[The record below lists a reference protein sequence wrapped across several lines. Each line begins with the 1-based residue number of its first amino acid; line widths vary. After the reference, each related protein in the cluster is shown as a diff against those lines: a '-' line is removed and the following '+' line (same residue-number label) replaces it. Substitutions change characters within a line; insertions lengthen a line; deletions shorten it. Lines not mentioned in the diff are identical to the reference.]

1 MPPRKAAPKLPGFT
15 LIDWLGGG
23 GFADVFRYRDHSL
36 DREVA
41 IKVLHREVTD
51 KARQAFRTEASTMAK
66 LSSHP
71 NIVSVFQVGV
81 ADDGRPFLVMEMC
94 SPRHLGDVIARKS
107 YSAAKAM
114 ELGIQIAGAVETAHR
129 LGILHRDIKP
139 ANIMF
144 TAFSRPAL
152 TDFGIS
158 VSLEEGASAQLALS
172 PLWAPPEQFGS
183 SAGLV
188 GPWSDVYSL
197 AATVWALLVGHS
209 PMYVSGE
216 LNDRLHMEARVRTM
230 QAPRTM
236 RTDVPEQL
244 ERVLAVGLA
253 KEPEERF
260 QTAID
265 FARALQ
271 GVQGLINQPVTSIDV
286 FTEPEQVQQDES
298 ELLDEGTRISGFQL
312 IDPDNPDSTSQ
323 LTGPTS
329 GSTTALDSSE
339 SGGHTPAVLQHGRG
353 VAAPGLRDFTFTD
366 EQPAPAPREQIVETP
381 RIPPTEPVAP
391 VGGRTPWKLIVSL
404 GLVLAVIVGAVLVF
418 TLNQGRG
425 ATTPDIT
432 ASPAR
437 SGHPVD
443 PLVVVPKVTDLTGR
457 IEGDKATF
465 TWTNP
470 APEPGDQFR
479 YTLLDPR
486 NGTAYEATSE
496 TTITVSTLPGD
507 TCLEVAL
514 TRRNG
519 RSSEPVRGCAT

>member
-188 GPWSDVYSL
+188 EPWSDVSVL
-197 AATVWALLVGHS
+197 
-209 PMYVSGE
+209 
-216 LNDRLHMEARVRTM
+216 DR
-230 QAPRTM
+230 
-236 RTDVPEQL
+236 
-244 ERVLAVGLA
+244 
-253 KEPEERF
+253 K
-260 QTAID
+260 
-265 FARALQ
+265 
-271 GVQGLINQPVTSIDV
+271 S
-286 FTEPEQVQQDES
+286 
-298 ELLDEGTRISGFQL
+298 
-312 IDPDNPDSTSQ
+312 
-323 LTGPTS
+323 
-329 GSTTALDSSE
+329 
-339 SGGHTPAVLQHGRG
+339 
-353 VAAPGLRDFTFTD
+353 
-366 EQPAPAPREQIVETP
+366 
-381 RIPPTEPVAP
+381 
-391 VGGRTPWKLIVSL
+391 
-404 GLVLAVIVGAVLVF
+404 
-418 TLNQGRG
+418 
-425 ATTPDIT
+425 
-432 ASPAR
+432 
-437 SGHPVD
+437 
-443 PLVVVPKVTDLTGR
+443 VV
-457 IEGDKATF
+457 
-465 TWTNP
+465 
-470 APEPGDQFR
+470 
-479 YTLLDPR
+479 
-486 NGTAYEATSE
+486 
-496 TTITVSTLPGD
+496 
-507 TCLEVAL
+507 
-514 TRRNG
+514 
-519 RSSEPVRGCAT
+519 